1 VAKSLVIVESPAK
14 AKTVN
19 HYLGKDYV
27 VKASMGH
34 VRDLPEKKLGVDVE
48 AGFQPTYEVI
58 PDKKKIVAE
67 LRKAAKESDRV
78 ILAADPDREGEAIS
92 WHLGQLLAD
101 VNPNIFRASFHEI
114 TEEGVTAAFQS
125 LGQVDLALLD
135 AQQTRRILDRLV
147 GYLISPVLW
156 KKIARG
162 LSAGRVQSVAL
173 RLIVD
178 REKEIQAFRKEE
190 YWNIAAR
197 LEGSN
202 APAFKAPLAKIDGK
216 KAKVSN
222 GEEAAVIVEACK
234 QAPFVLDKVQVRA
247 KHRHP
252 GAPYITSTLQ
262 QDGFRLLRFP
272 VKKTMFVAQK
282 LYEGMAI
289 GELGQT
295 GLITYMRTD
304 SVRVSEAAQTAA
316 RAWIEQHFPPVQA
329 KGRKAAEAAPALAE
343 EAPPAPGEHFSYV
356 PAKPNVYASKKKSQ
370 DAHEA
375 IRPAHVELTPEKVKP
390 YLKKEEY
397 DLYKI
402 IWNKF
407 IASQMA
413 AAVIEETA
421 FDIVNGRYLFQ
432 VKGEVVKFDGFL
444 AVWPNGGN
452 KDLLPKA
459 VAGETLKLLELES
472 VQKFTEP
479 PARYTEGTL
488 VKELEARGIG
498 RPSTYAPTIASIQK
512 VYVVKEEG
520 KFRPT
525 ETGIY
530 VTDYLIEH
538 FAKFLEYKFTAHM
551 EEALDGISEGAQKGI
566 DSLKEYYELLD
577 GYLKLVA
584 KVEGIKGNGIPTD
597 ETCPKCGGAVVVK
610 SGKFGRFKACSAY
623 PTCKFRESLDKKE
636 SQPLDEKCP
645 DCGAQLA
652 QKFGR
657 FGPFIACSDYP
668 KCKYIKKDKPV
679 ETGIVCPTGCGGQV
693 LKRKTRRGKFFFGC
707 SRYPKCHFASWDEI
721 IPRACPQCEAKVL
734 YKKNLIKGDPYIYCK
749 NEKCAFKEAAP
760 REKIWE
766 TAEAKAGAAA
776 APEMTPAAGDALNTD
791 GESGRS
797 GDNGSGQAGSGG
809 ADEQGN
815 R

>member
-19 HYLGKDYV
+19 HYLGPDYV

-34 VRDLPEKKLGVDVE
+34 VRDLPEKKLGVDIAKDFE
-48 AGFQPTYEVI
+48 PTYEII
-58 PDKKKIVAE
+58 PDKKKIVAD
-67 LRKAAKESDRV
+67 LKKAAKDSERV

-125 LGQVDLALLD
+125 LGQVDLNLLD
-135 AQQTRRILDRLV
+135 AQQTRRVLDRLV
-147 GYLISPVLW
+147 GYLISPLLW

-173 RLIVD
+173 RLIHD
-178 REKEIQAFRKEE
+178 REKEREAFKQEE

-197 LEGSN
+197 LE
-202 APAFKAPLAKIDGK
+202 AKEPPAFKAPLAKIDGK
-216 KAKVSN
+216 KADVGN
-222 GEEAAVIVEACK
+222 GEEAAAIVEACR
-234 QAPFVLDKVQVRA
+234 QAPFVLDKVQVRT
-247 KHRHP
+247 KHRQP

-282 LYEGMAI
+282 LYEGMSI
-289 GELGQT
+289 GDLGQT

-304 SVRVSEAAQTAA
+304 SVRVSEAAQAAA
-316 RAWIEQHFPPVQA
+316 RAYIGQTYS
-329 KGRKAAEAAPALAE
+329 PA
-343 EAPPAPGEHFSYV
+343 HV
-356 PAKPNVYASKKKSQ
+356 PAKPNEYKSKKKTQ

-375 IRPAHVELTPEKVKP
+375 IRPAHFDLPPDKVKP

-402 IWNKF
+402 IWAKF
-407 IASQMA
+407 VASQMA
-413 AAVIEETA
+413 PAVIEETA

-432 VKGEVVKFDGFL
+432 AKGEVVKFDGFQ
-444 AVWPNGGN
+444 AVWPNGGS

-459 VAGETLKLLELES
+459 EAGETLKLVGEMES

-479 PARYTEGTL
+479 PPRYTEGTL

-498 RPSTYAPTIASIQK
+498 RPSTYAPIIATIQSRT
-512 VYVVKEEG
+512 YVVKEDG

-525 ETGIY
+525 ELGMY
-530 VTDYLIEH
+530 VTEFLIKH
-538 FAKFLEYKFTAHM
+538 FAKLLEYKFTAHM
-551 EEALDGISEGAQKGI
+551 EEELDQISEGAQKGI
-566 DSLKEYYELLD
+566 DSLKEYYELLA
-577 GYLKLVA
+577 GYLKHVQE
-584 KVEGIKGNGIPTD
+584 VEGVKKSGIPT
-597 ETCPKCGGAVVVK
+597 EEKCPKCGGDVVIK
-610 SGKFGRFKACSAY
+610 SGRFGQFKACSAY

-636 SQPLDEKCP
+636 AQPLDEKCP
-645 DCGAQLA
+645 ECGAQLE

-657 FGPFIACSDYP
+657 FGPFIACSNYP
-668 KCKYIKKDKPV
+668 TCKYIKKDKPV
-679 ETGIVCPTGCGGQV
+679 ETGIACPTGCGGRI

-707 SRYPKCHFASWDEI
+707 SRYPKCHFASWDD
-721 IPRACPQCEAKVL
+721 PLDRPCPACGAKIL
-734 YKKNLIKGDPYIYCK
+734 FRKNLIKGEPYIYCK
-749 NEKCAFKEAAP
+749 NEKCTFKEAAP
-760 REKIWE
+760 REQ
-766 TAEAKAGAAA
+766 AVAPA
-776 APEMTPAAGDALNTD
+776 APGPVADPAGTPGTP
-791 GESGRS
+791 
-797 GDNGSGQAGSGG
+797 GG
-809 ADEQGN
+809 TDEQGN